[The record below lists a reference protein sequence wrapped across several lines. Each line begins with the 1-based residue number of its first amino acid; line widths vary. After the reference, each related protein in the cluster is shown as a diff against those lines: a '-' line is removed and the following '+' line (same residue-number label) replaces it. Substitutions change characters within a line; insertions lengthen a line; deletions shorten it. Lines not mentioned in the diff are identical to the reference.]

1 MLSLANS
8 ADAAT
13 TTRMPFRMG
22 ALFVGGCT
30 ALPRVR
36 ATDTVIAAAAAEA
49 VFADPHP
56 RPVAG
61 PVILGNATHEARQEK
76 SAWPQP
82 TSQKYAHTTR
92 IAAAGGG
99 ALGPHPARDPV

>member
-1 MLSLANS
+1 MLSLATP

-13 TTRMPFRMG
+13 TTHMPFRMG
-22 ALFVGGCT
+22 ALFVSGCT

-36 ATDTVIAAAAAEA
+36 ATDTAAAEA

-56 RPVAG
+56 RPGAG
-61 PVILGNATHEARQEK
+61 PVIPGHATHEARQEK
-76 SAWPQP
+76 SAWQQP
-82 TSQKYAHTTR
+82 TSQKYANMTR

>member
-1 MLSLANS
+1 MLSLATS

-22 ALFVGGCT
+22 ALFVSGCT

-36 ATDTVIAAAAAEA
+36 ATDTAVAAAAEA
-49 VFADPHP
+49 VFADRHP
-56 RPVAG
+56 RPGAG
-61 PVILGNATHEARQEK
+61 PVILGRATHEARQEK
-76 SAWPQP
+76 SAWQQP